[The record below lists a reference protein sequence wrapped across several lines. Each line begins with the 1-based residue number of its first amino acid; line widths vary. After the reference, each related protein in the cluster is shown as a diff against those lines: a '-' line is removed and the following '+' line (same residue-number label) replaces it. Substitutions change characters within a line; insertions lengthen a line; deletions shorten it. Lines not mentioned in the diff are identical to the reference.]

1 MLSFFDMNTY
11 KQSSNGRGLRALD
24 LGIKVAR
31 FLLIVVTGITIP
43 LAILAMSGRGDMFI
57 SATLDD
63 PYAIEFADG
72 QRVDVSDGVRSYSN
86 SEIGKESESITDV
99 PVIQLSLKIKR
110 TDLASRGVFLAFVVG
125 LLAAAWVGVI
135 NLGRIVQSTIAGR
148 PFADENPRRLRWL
161 GGAVLALPAIDLI
174 RTVLLDRT
182 LDVDLPV
189 SVSTLG
195 PVWALVLVGI
205 GMFALAEVFVEAA
218 RLRRFEEDTI

>member
-174 RTVLLDRT
+174 RTALLDRT
-182 LDVDLPV
+182 LDVDLPY
-189 SVSTLG
+189 
-195 PVWALVLVGI
+195 
-205 GMFALAEVFVEAA
+205 
-218 RLRRFEEDTI
+218 RFPRSAPSGRWCWSG

>member
-174 RTVLLDRT
+174 RTALLDRT

>member
-57 SATLDD
+57 SPTLDD

-174 RTVLLDRT
+174 RTALLDRT

>member
-1 MLSFFDMNTY
+1 
-11 KQSSNGRGLRALD
+11 
-24 LGIKVAR
+24 
-31 FLLIVVTGITIP
+31 
-43 LAILAMSGRGDMFI
+43 MSGRGDMFI
-57 SATLDD
+57 SPTLDD

-148 PFADENPRRLRWL
+148 PFADKNPRRLRWL
-161 GGAVLALPAIDLI
+161 GGRRTGPSGDRPDSYGAIGPNAGCRPARIGFHARPRLGAGVGRDRHVRPGRGFCGGGPAAPVRGRHDL
-174 RTVLLDRT
+174 R
-182 LDVDLPV
+182 
-189 SVSTLG
+189 
-195 PVWALVLVGI
+195 
-205 GMFALAEVFVEAA
+205 
-218 RLRRFEEDTI
+218 